1 MFVHGELSASPNGLS
16 ATKFANLLDKLSNFF
31 IAEIKNHFLNVSKL

>member
-16 ATKFANLLDKLSNFF
+16 AIKFANLLDKLSEFF
-31 IAEIKNHFLNVSKL
+31 IAEIRNHFWNISLK